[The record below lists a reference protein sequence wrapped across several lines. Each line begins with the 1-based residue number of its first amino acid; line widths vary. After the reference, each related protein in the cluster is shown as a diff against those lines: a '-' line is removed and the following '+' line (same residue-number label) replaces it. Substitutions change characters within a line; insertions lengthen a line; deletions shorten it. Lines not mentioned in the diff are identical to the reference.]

1 MEIMEIRSENF
12 TRRRALLAD
21 DEEGVRQVLR
31 LLLESLGLQ
40 VTEAINGREALEVY
54 RREKFDVVV
63 TDYNM
68 PEKRGDTLAREIKG
82 LNPQQHI
89 VMISGFAGRLLHNGK
104 LPDFIDALLP
114 KPCTLKE
121 LACAIG

>member
-1 MEIMEIRSENF
+1 MQSRSQNVPH
-12 TRRRALLAD
+12 RRALLAD

-31 LLLESLGLQ
+31 MLLESLGLE
-40 VTEAINGREALEVY
+40 VTEAINGRQALEFY

-68 PEKRGDTLAREIKG
+68 PEKRGDALAQEIKV
-82 LNPQQHI
+82 LNPQQRV
-89 VMISGFAGRLLHNGK
+89 VMISGFAGRILHHGK
-104 LPDFIDALLP
+104 LPACIDVLVP

-121 LACAIG
+121 LAQAIG